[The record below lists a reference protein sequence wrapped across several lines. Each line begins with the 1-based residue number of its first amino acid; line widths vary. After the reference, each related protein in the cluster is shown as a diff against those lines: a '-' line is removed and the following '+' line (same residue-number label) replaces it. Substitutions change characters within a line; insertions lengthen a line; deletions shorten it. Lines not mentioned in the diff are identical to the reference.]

1 MRILICSIRI
11 CLGIGMHIHQCLEKL
26 GIIIVN
32 QEENNYKLVEVRF
45 EVHLER
51 QSITY
56 CMYTNR
62 EMLICKTNNRD

>member
-1 MRILICSIRI
+1 
-11 CLGIGMHIHQCLEKL
+11 MHIHQCLEKL

-32 QEENNYKLVEVRF
+32 QEENNYKLVEVWF

-56 CMYTNR
+56 HMCTLT
-62 EMLICKTNNRD
+62 EKC

>member
-1 MRILICSIRI
+1 MNLPGHRHAYTSVPRETWDNNCKPGR
-11 CLGIGMHIHQCLEKL
+11 
-26 GIIIVN
+26 
-32 QEENNYKLVEVRF
+32 NNYKLVEVWF